1 MNETPDPKTQA
12 LYDLTRQWLGR
23 ELSDA
28 ERAQLRAFAVAT
40 QGTAQA
46 TSEAPNPAQS
56 SRAAEIERT
65 RQRVDAARRSADNAT
80 REGEQAVHDAVAAAA
95 AAQDMARP
103 KGHAGLDP
111 EGRPSAGQQA
121 DLLAETI
128 RREVQEQFDR
138 HFAVLAQQMQD
149 VVDAA
154 RAQGVIASPPSS
166 AD

>member
-1 MNETPDPKTQA
+1 MTETPDSKTQA

-40 QGTAQA
+40 QSTAQG
-46 TSEAPNPAQS
+46 TSEAPNPTAS
-56 SRAAEIERT
+56 SHAAEIEGA
-65 RQRVDAARRSADNAT
+65 RQRVDAARRSVDAAM
-80 REGEQAVHDAVAAAA
+80 REGDQAVHDAIALA
-95 AAQDMARP
+95 AAQDMDLP

-111 EGRPSAGQQA
+111 DGGPSVGQQA

-128 RREVQEQFDR
+128 RREVQAQFDR
-138 HFAVLAQQMQD
+138 HFAVLAQQMQEM
-149 VVDAA
+149 VDAA
-154 RAQGVIASPPSS
+154 RAKGVIASPPSS

>member
-1 MNETPDPKTQA
+1 MNETPDPKMQA
-12 LYDLTRQWLGR
+12 LYDLARQWLGR

-28 ERAQLRAFAVAT
+28 ERAQLRAFALAT
-40 QGTAQA
+40 QSAPQA
-46 TSEAPNPAQS
+46 TSETPNPAAS

-65 RQRVDAARRSADNAT
+65 RQRIDAARRSVDNAM
-80 REGEQAVHDAVAAAA
+80 RDGDQAVHDAIAAA
-95 AAQDMARP
+95 AAQDMVWL
-103 KGHAGLDP
+103 KGHAGPDP
-111 EGRPSAGQQA
+111 DGGPSAGQQA

-138 HFAVLAQQMQD
+138 HFAVLAQQMQE

>member
-1 MNETPDPKTQA
+1 MTETPDPKTQA

-23 ELSDA
+23 ELSDG

-40 QGTAQA
+40 QSTPQA
-46 TSEAPNPAQS
+46 TSEAPNPAAS
-56 SRAAEIERT
+56 SHAAEIERA
-65 RQRVDAARRSADNAT
+65 RQRIDAARRSADAAM
-80 REGEQAVHDAVAAAA
+80 REGDQAVHDAIAVA
-95 AAQDMARP
+95 AAQDMDLPNGR
-103 KGHAGLDP
+103 AGLEPD
-111 EGRPSAGQQA
+111 GRPSVDQQA

-138 HFAVLAQQMQD
+138 HFAVLAQQMQE